1 MAIMPMKQ
9 SVTVSRKGEVDRW
22 GNQINTV
29 PPFTLKCRFEEGV
42 KLTRKTSSQQAGT
55 NAITSEEVIST
66 AQVYFD
72 KFADIRLTDELI
84 YTDESG
90 NTRTYLPLNVNR
102 LSGLNGKAMLTVVHV

>member
-9 SVTVSRKGEVDRW
+9 SVVISRADEDNW
-22 GNQINTV
+22 GNPINPVT
-29 PPFTLKCRFEEGV
+29 FTLKCRFEEGV